1 MSGPDFPA
9 RLSFVKDLP
18 HEQTGTGAGRAGPA
32 SLDRAIATGSHVIA
46 DRAGEVRY
54 RGAEFF
60 DLYRTMAV
68 HDLSRRVRLLAR
80 TRCENHDSST
90 PHSSD
95 VSFLGRFRGAAR
107 VPFPSQWICRT

>member
-18 HEQTGTGAGRAGPA
+18 HEQTGAGAGGADPP
-32 SLDRAIATGSHVIA
+32 SLDRTIATGSHVLA

-60 DLYRTMAV
+60 DLHRTMAV
-68 HDLSRRVRLLAR
+68 HDLSRRVRLLADR
-80 TRCENHDSST
+80 AGEVRY
-90 PHSSD
+90 
-95 VSFLGRFRGAAR
+95 RGAE
-107 VPFPSQWICRT
+107 FFDLHRTM